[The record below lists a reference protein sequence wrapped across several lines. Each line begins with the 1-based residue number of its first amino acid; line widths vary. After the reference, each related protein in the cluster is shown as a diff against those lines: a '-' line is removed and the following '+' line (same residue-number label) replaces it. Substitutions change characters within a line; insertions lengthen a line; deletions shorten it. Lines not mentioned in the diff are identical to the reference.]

1 MHCIA
6 SSLCFWLWTILRE
19 TIDSLSS
26 SDEEEEDYSSE
37 ENFDENERLIFVD
50 DNPIALPL
58 TSYNKKGATKLVGFL
73 NNTVRLFTSICE
85 GEEGLSVIYQN
96 YSPYLYPFTVE
107 YSILVGKC
115 LHNVT
120 RFNSYRTY

>member
-26 SDEEEEDYSSE
+26 SDDGNEEDYSRE
-37 ENFDENERLIFVD
+37 ENFGENTGLIFVE

-73 NNTVRLFTSICE
+73 NNTVRLFTSTCE
-85 GEEGLSVIYQN
+85 GDEGLSLIYQN

-107 YSILVGKC
+107 YSILVGK
-115 LHNVT
+115 LYVKIL
-120 RFNSYRTY
+120 